1 MIRPPAGLFPGE
13 YGRYGNPTQAAVERK
28 LADLEGGDR
37 ALLFASGMGAL
48 TVTLTTLLGPGDHL
62 VYTADCYHKTRE
74 LIRDFL
80 PRWGITATAVAG
92 GDADAFAA
100 ALRSET
106 RLLFIET
113 PSNPFLRVA
122 DLPVLIA
129 WQGAQACHGGGQH
142 LRHPGE
148 SPPAG
153 VGRRRG
159 DPQRLEVPGRNH
171 DLIAGAAVGS
181 AARLAPVERARGVF
195 GAVGGPMDAYLL
207 LRGLKTLSCGCV
219 VERHRP
225 GAARFLAGHPAVR
238 AVHYPGLPITR
249 ITSRLPESWMVAA
262 GWSAS
267 NMTATWR
274 RQGICWNGSV
284 RRTWGRRSEA
294 WRVWSSSRRRCALPD
309 PAERR
314 PAEHADNLVRY
325 AAGIEAAE
333 DLIADL
339 GAGVGRIHTQGREVI
354 MIIFNSAALQWG
366 VPGPSRLWLK
376 SSCGIGP
383 KPANRAKRDMPAVRS
398 WWYRP
403 WPA

>member
-1 MIRPPAGLFPGE
+1 MTHNLSTRAVHGGDIRPHPYGALAQPIVQTATYVFDSFAEVEAYVHDKAAGRPARGE

-122 DLPVLIA
+122 DLPVLISLA
-129 WQGAQACHGGGQH
+129 RARGLLTVVDSTFATPVNLRPLALGADVVIHSGSKYLGGH
-142 LRHPGE
+142 
-148 SPPAG
+148 
-153 VGRRRG
+153 
-159 DPQRLEVPGRNH
+159 H

-207 LRGLKTLSCGCV
+207 LRGLKTLELRVRSQNATGL
-219 VERHRP
+219 
-225 GAARFLAGHPAVR
+225 ALARFLAGHPAVR
-238 AVHYPGLPITR
+238 AVHYPGLPDHPDYETATR
-249 ITSRLPESWMVAA
+249 ILDGCGGVVSFEYDGDLAATGHLLERLRLPYVGPSLGGVESVVVQPAA
-262 GWSAS
+262 MLS
-267 NMTATWR
+267 
-274 RQGICWNGSV
+274 
-284 RRTWGRRSEA
+284 
-294 WRVWSSSRRRCALPD
+294 PD

-314 PAEHADNLVRY
+314 RTGLPDNLVRY

-339 GAGVGRIHTQGREVI
+339 AQALDASTPRAGR
-354 MIIFNSAALQWG
+354 
-366 VPGPSRLWLK
+366 
-376 SSCGIGP
+376 SS
-383 KPANRAKRDMPAVRS
+383 
-398 WWYRP
+398 
-403 WPA
+403 